1 MIAFVFPGQGSQKIG
16 MGRELAERFPECEET
31 FAQADAALEL
41 PLSSLCF
48 EGPADQLVLTEHTQP
63 AVMAVSVAA
72 LRALTARGVSAQW
85 LAGHS
90 LGEYTAYVAAGTLSF
105 GDALRTVR
113 NRGRYMQEAVPLGKG
128 AMAVIMGLDEPKV
141 VQACTEVADGQVV
154 SPANLNAPG
163 QVVVSGESAAVQRA
177 GARAKELGAR
187 RVITLDVSAPFHCA
201 MMRPAQD
208 RLAQDLRSLVVSDP
222 AVPVVANVDAQPRRG
237 AAEAISGLI
246 DQVTAPVRWEEVV
259 GRLASE
265 GVDTYVEVGFGNV
278 LKGLISKIDR
288 GARIFS
294 VSDPDGVEAAV
305 TALAS

>member
-187 RVITLDVSAPFHCA
+187 RVITLDVSAP
-201 MMRPAQD
+201 D
-208 RLAQDLRSLVVSDP
+208 RLAPDLRSLVVSDP

>member
-1 MIAFVFPGQGSQKIG
+1 MIAFVFPGQGSQKVG
-16 MGRELAERFPECEET
+16 MGRGLAERFPECEEA
-31 FAQADAALEL
+31 FAQADAALEV

-113 NRGRYMQEAVPLGKG
+113 NRGRYMQEAVPLGQG
-128 AMAVIMGLDEPKV
+128 AMAVIMGLDEPTV
-141 VQACTEVADGQVV
+141 IQACIEAADGQVV

-163 QVVVSGESAAVQRA
+163 QIVVSGEAAAVQRT
-177 GARAKELGAR
+177 GVRAKELGAR
-187 RVITLDVSAPFHCA
+187 RVISLDVSAPFHCA

-208 RLAQDLRSLVVSDP
+208 RLAQDFRSLVVSDP
-222 AVPVVANVDAQPRRG
+222 AVPVVANVDAQPKRG
-237 AAEAISGLI
+237 AAEAISCLI

-278 LKGLISKIDR
+278 LKGLIRKIDR

-305 TALAS
+305 GALAS